1 MLVAIKFSITWQWQL
16 AVTTF
21 TMQEVNAV
29 YNIKKEQDLQCHQSH
44 LLQNIRNTTVIADQ
58 SYSQSLIE
66 SYGDQLGGQ
75 LGG

>member
-21 TMQEVNAV
+21 TMQELNVV
-29 YNIKKEQDLQCHQSH
+29 YNIKKEQSHQSN
-44 LLQNIRNTTVIADQ
+44 LLQNIRNTIVTADQ
-58 SYSQSLIE
+58 SYNQSLIE

>member
-1 MLVAIKFSITWQWQL
+1 
-16 AVTTF
+16 
-21 TMQEVNAV
+21 MQEVNAV

-44 LLQNIRNTTVIADQ
+44 LLQNIRNTTVTADQ
-58 SYSQSLIE
+58 SYNQSLIE